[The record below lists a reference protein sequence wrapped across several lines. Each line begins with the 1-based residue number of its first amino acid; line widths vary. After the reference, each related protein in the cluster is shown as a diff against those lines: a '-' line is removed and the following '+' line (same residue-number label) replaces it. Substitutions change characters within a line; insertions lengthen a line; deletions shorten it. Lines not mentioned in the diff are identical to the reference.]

1 MQPQAFDTYAK
12 DYDAHFTHSF
22 VGKAQ
27 RLQVYKQVKKHVS
40 FNSKKV
46 LEINCGTGEDAVWMA
61 GQGARVLATD
71 ISEGMLR
78 VTGQKKAGLNIVTK
92 QLSSQDIITLR
103 PEKFDL
109 IFSNFGGLNCLSEKE
124 LTDFK
129 NGCAQLQNRSGQLA
143 FVIMGTKCWWERF
156 YYYQKKDAV
165 KTNRRL
171 NKAGTETV
179 MDGNHF
185 KTWYYSPEEIKTLF
199 NDHYKH
205 ISTKPIG
212 LFVPPSYLEHYVKKR
227 TALFGFLKLMDAL
240 FGNFSFLANRAD
252 HYLIVFEKK

>member
-12 DYDAHFTHSF
+12 DYDAHFTNSLI
-22 VGKAQ
+22 GKAQ
-27 RLQVYKQVKKHVS
+27 RLQVYKQVKKQIS
-40 FNSKKV
+40 FGSKKV
-46 LEINCGTGEDAVWMA
+46 LEINCGTGEDAVWMVK
-61 GQGARVLATD
+61 QGASVLATD

-78 VTGQKKAGLNIVTK
+78 ITGQKTGGLTITTK
-92 QLSSQDIITLR
+92 QLSSQDIITLS

-156 YYYQKKDAV
+156 YYHRKKDPARA
-165 KTNRRL
+165 NRRL
-171 NKAGTETV
+171 NKAGTETE
-179 MDGNHF
+179 MDGRGF
-185 KTWYYSPEEIKTLF
+185 KTYYYSPEDMKVLF
-199 NDHYKH
+199 AEQYRH
-205 ISTKPIG
+205 ITTKPIG

-227 TALFGFLKLMDAL
+227 QVLFGFLKLMDAL